1 MKTYQACC
9 LFIFALLISFEAG
22 ATIYKCIDSDGQIT
36 YTKYKKEGCSKLD
49 LLDPRW
55 ILLYENIFAEESL
68 HYDSESIVK
77 TNNMV
82 KVWTLKQKNES
93 STKELFTI
101 DCSTR
106 TYLKLQ
112 GETQSASNI
121 DKPMNIAPESD
132 IEMIYSKLCSGN

>member
-1 MKTYQACC
+1 MKTYQSGC
-9 LFIFALLISFEAG
+9 LLIFALLMSFEAG
-22 ATIYKCIDSDGQIT
+22 ATIYKCINNDGHIT
-36 YTKYKKEGCSKLD
+36 YTKNKKEGCSKLD

-55 ILLYENIFAEESL
+55 ILLKENIFAEESL

-106 TYLKLQ
+106 TYQKLQ
-112 GETQSASNI
+112 GEAQSASNI
-121 DKPMNIAPESD
+121 NKTMNIAPESD
-132 IEMIYSKLCSGN
+132 IEIVYSKLCSNN